1 MLLSFGRDS
10 VSSLRFDEEFAE
22 DLEIPPREGIYIL
35 FARMGRWMVFI
46 RQTGERNRIDGLAR
60 CPRTPTD
67 SVQRVDR
74 YNGSRDRAALI

>member
-1 MLLSFGRDS
+1 MKSSLRIWRSRQGKAFISYLPGWVGGWFSFGR
-10 VSSLRFDEEFAE
+10 
-22 DLEIPPREGIYIL
+22 PK
-35 FARMGRWMVFI
+35 
-46 RQTGERNRIDGLAR
+46 RNRIDGLAR